1 MYLSSLYFAHLHLG
15 LTSWTM
21 SSQCQGV
28 QFLKVIVESI
38 LQSGTMVTV
47 YFSLNINNKILLTA
61 YISVVQNLWN
71 FLVIYTMLCFD
82 WNWIGDLTK
91 VFIFKY

>member
-1 MYLSSLYFAHLHLG
+1 
-15 LTSWTM
+15 M

-61 YISVVQNLWN
+61 YISVVQNL
-71 FLVIYTMLCFD
+71 
-82 WNWIGDLTK
+82 
-91 VFIFKY
+91 